1 MGVIM
6 KEYTRDQIAKMID
19 HTELKSSS
27 GQGKIKNLCAEAKM
41 FGFISVCI
49 NPYYVKYAYEQLKD
63 SDVLVCSV
71 IGFPLG
77 MSTTEIKALE
87 AKKAVSEGA
96 EEIDMVI
103 NVGALRDKNYD
114 FVLKDIR
121 QVVVASVPAHV
132 KVIFETCYL
141 TDEQIVKACQLSV
154 EAGAHFVKTSTGFGA
169 FGAFEDHV
177 KLMRETV
184 GPDIGVKAAGGIN
197 NLKDALRMI
206 EAGAS
211 RIGTSAGVA
220 IVEGVSML
228 KFAPKA
234 WLEPEIPCHICPVR
248 SANMSKLPKGVYAY
262 YKKKCLNCPH
272 RDKYNKF
279 YE

>member
-1 MGVIM
+1 M
-6 KEYTRDQIAKMID
+6 KEYTKEQIAKMID

-27 GQGKIKNLCAEAKM
+27 GQGKIKNLCEEAKM
-41 FGFISVCI
+41 FGFISVCV
-49 NPYYVKYAYEQLKD
+49 NPYYVEFAYEQLKD
-63 SDVLVCSV
+63 SDVIVCSV

-77 MSTTEIKALE
+77 MSTTEIKAAE
-87 AKKAVSEGA
+87 AKNAVSQGA
-96 EEIDMVI
+96 KEIDMVI

-114 FVLKDIR
+114 FVLEDIR
-121 QVVVASVPAHV
+121 QVVQASIPSHV

-141 TDEQIVKACQLSV
+141 TDEEIVKACQLSV

-169 FGAFEDHV
+169 FGAFEDHI
-177 KLMRETV
+177 KIMRKTV
-184 GPDIGVKAAGGIN
+184 GPDIGVKASGGIN
-197 NLKDALRMI
+197 NLKDAIRMI

-211 RIGTSAGVA
+211 RLGTSAGVA
-220 IVEGVSML
+220 ILEGTPML

-234 WLEPEIPCHICPVR
+234 WLKPEIPCHICPVR

-262 YKKKCLNCPH
+262 YKKRCLNCPH

>member
-1 MGVIM
+1 METID
-6 KEYTRDQIAKMID
+6 KNTLAKMID

-27 GQGKIKNLCAEAKM
+27 GQKKIKNLCDEAKM
-41 FGFISVCI
+41 FGFISVCV

-77 MSTTEIKALE
+77 MNTTELKTLE

-96 EEIDMVI
+96 EEIDMVL
-103 NVGALRDKNYD
+103 NVGAMRDKNYG
-114 FVLKDIR
+114 FVKEDIR
-121 QVVVASVPAHV
+121 QVVITSAPAHV
-132 KVIFETCYL
+132 KVILETCYL
-141 TDEQIVKACQLSV
+141 TDDEIVKACELSV

-169 FGAFEDHV
+169 FGAFEDHI
-177 KLMRETV
+177 KLMRKTV
-184 GPDIGVKAAGGIN
+184 GPDIGVKASGGIN
-197 NLKDALRMI
+197 NMKDAIRMI
-206 EAGAS
+206 KAGAN
-211 RIGTSAGVA
+211 RLGTSAGVV
-220 IVEGVSML
+220 ILEGTSLL

-248 SANMSKLPKGVYAY
+248 SANISKLPKGVYAY

>member
-1 MGVIM
+1 M
-6 KEYTRDQIAKMID
+6 KEYTRDQLAKMID

-27 GQGKIKNLCAEAKM
+27 GQGKIKNLCDEAKM
-41 FGFISVCI
+41 FGFISVCV

-77 MSTTEIKALE
+77 MSTTEIKAAE
-87 AKKAVSEGA
+87 ARKAVSEGA

-114 FVLKDIR
+114 FVLEDIR
-121 QVVVASVPAHV
+121 QVVVASAPAHV

-154 EAGAHFVKTSTGFGA
+154 EAGAHYVKTSTGFGA
-169 FGAFEDHV
+169 FGAFEDHI
-177 KLMRETV
+177 KIMRETV
-184 GPDIGVKAAGGIN
+184 GPDIGVKASGGIN

-262 YKKKCLNCPH
+262 YKKKCLDCPH

>member
-1 MGVIM
+1 M
-6 KEYTRDQIAKMID
+6 KEYTKEQIAKMID

-27 GQGKIKNLCAEAKM
+27 GLGKIKNLCDEAIM
-41 FGFISVCI
+41 FGFISVCV
-49 NPYYVKYAYEQLKD
+49 NPYYVKFAYEQLKD
-63 SDVLVCSV
+63 SDVIVCSV

-96 EEIDMVI
+96 QEIDMVI
-103 NVGALRDKNYD
+103 NVGALRDRSYD
-114 FVLKDIR
+114 FVREDIC
-121 QVVVASVPAHV
+121 QVVLASAPSHV
-132 KVIFETCYL
+132 KVILETCYL
-141 TDEQIVKACQLSV
+141 TDEEIVKACELCM

-177 KLMRETV
+177 RLMRQTV
-184 GPDIGVKAAGGIN
+184 GSDFGVKASGGIN
-197 NLKDALRMI
+197 NLKDAIRMI
-206 EAGAS
+206 EAGAN
-211 RIGTSAGVA
+211 RLGTSAGVA
-220 IVEGVSML
+220 IVEGTDML

-248 SANMSKLPKGVYAY
+248 SANLSKLPKGVYAY
-262 YKKKCLNCPH
+262 YKKKCLNCQH